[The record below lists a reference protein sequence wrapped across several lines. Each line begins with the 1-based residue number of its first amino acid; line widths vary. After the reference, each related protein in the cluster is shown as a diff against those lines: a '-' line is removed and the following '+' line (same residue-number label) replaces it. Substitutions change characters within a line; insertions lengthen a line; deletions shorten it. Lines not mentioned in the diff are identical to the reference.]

1 MELKLVEQ
9 LLDKYFEGT
18 TTIGEEKQI
27 KAYFSSNDVAPHLA
41 KYQALFGYFETQKET
56 QFEQKL
62 LVQPGKR
69 FSVKWMG
76 IAASF
81 VVLFGLASFYFS
93 TPEPKQDDLGTYD
106 NPEEALAATKKALTL
121 VSQKINVGIG
131 GINYINEYEQS
142 KNRIFKNNQFKN
154 K

>member
-62 LVQPGKR
+62 LVLPRKQNI
-69 FSVKWMG
+69 VKWMC

-81 VVLFGLASFYFS
+81 VVLFGLATFYFS
-93 TPEPKQDDLGTYD
+93 TSEPKQDDLGTYN
-106 NPEEALAATKKALTL
+106 NPEEAFAATQIALL
-121 VSQKINVGIG
+121 MVAEQVNVGMQSVSHL
-131 GINYINEYEQS
+131 NEYEKTKKS
-142 KNRIFKNNQFKN
+142 IFK
-154 K
+154 

>member
-9 LLDKYFEGT
+9 LLEKYFQGE
-18 TTIGEEKQI
+18 TTIAEEKQL

-62 LVQPGKR
+62 PLQPRKQNN
-69 FSVKWMG
+69 VKWIG

-81 VVLFGLASFYFS
+81 VVLFGLATFYYYPS
-93 TPEPKQDDLGTYD
+93 EPKQEDLGTYD
-106 NPEEALAATKKALTL
+106 NPEEAFIATQKALQMVSEQVNIGMESVVYLEEYEKTKKT
-121 VSQKINVGIG
+121 
-131 GINYINEYEQS
+131 
-142 KNRIFKNNQFKN
+142 IFK
-154 K
+154 

>member
-41 KYQALFGYFETQKET
+41 KYQALFGYFESQKET

-62 LVQPGKR
+62 TLQPRKQ
-69 FSVKWMG
+69 FSVKWIG

-81 VVLFGLASFYFS
+81 VVLFGLSTFYFYPTKS
-93 TPEPKQDDLGTYD
+93 KNVELGTFE
-106 NPEEALAATKKALTL
+106 NPEEAYVETQKALFMVAEQVNLGMNSVSHLKEYEKTKK
-121 VSQKINVGIG
+121 S
-131 GINYINEYEQS
+131 
-142 KNRIFKNNQFKN
+142 IFKN
-154 K
+154 